1 MLVARRILIGGQ
13 VQGVGFRFF
22 AERQASVEGVHGWV
36 RNLRD
41 GRVEVRLEGDWESVD
56 RVEMALR
63 RGPSSARIDSFVVE
77 PDAVTGRATG
87 FSVRSPNEG

>member
-1 MLVARRILIGGQ
+1 
-13 VQGVGFRFF
+13 
-22 AERQASVEGVHGWV
+22 
-36 RNLRD
+36 
-41 GRVEVRLEGDWESVD
+41 VRLEGDRESVD